1 VYDQFVKSYTEQAK
15 KMKVGDP
22 MDATTNIGPLSRK
35 EQQQFLLEQIKDA
48 KEKGATVLYG
58 GNTAGNKGYFIE
70 PTVLVNV
77 NHDMKVMKEESFG
90 PVTGI
95 QKVKDD
101 NEALQLMQ
109 DTEYGLTAAIYSQS
123 YERAEALM
131 KQINT
136 GTVYWNCC
144 DRVSGALPWSG
155 RKHSGLG
162 STLSY
167 QGIRAFVQPKS
178 YHIRG

>member
-1 VYDQFVKSYTEQAK
+1 
-15 KMKVGDP
+15 
-22 MDATTNIGPLSRK
+22 
-35 EQQQFLLEQIKDA
+35 
-48 KEKGATVLYG
+48 
-58 GNTAGNKGYFIE
+58 
-70 PTVLVNV
+70 
-77 NHDMKVMKEESFG
+77 MKEESFG

-109 DTEYGLTAAIYSQS
+109 DTEYGLTAAVYSQN

-144 DRVSGALPWSG
+144 DRVSGVEAE
-155 RKHSGLG
+155 GLG
-162 STLSY
+162 LVSLTCDESQLKEKALEVARQLAAGPQTALRWSKY
-167 QGIRAFVQPKS
+167 S
-178 YHIRG
+178 